1 MRKTC
6 LLLAVL
12 LAANGSLCR
21 ADDKPDTDAKKD
33 AGKDYV
39 EAIGAK
45 DTAACIPAMPKKSGI
60 IIPFTPR
67 CHSGRSLECYH
78 KLVAWITYCPLQ
90 KSTGCCHKCTDC
102 APPPLYTYFLD
113 PYHACGSANGCA
125 ACEKPG
131 CGAWAH
137 R

>member
-6 LLLAVL
+6 LILAVL
-12 LAANGSLCR
+12 LAANGTVCR
-21 ADDKPDTDAKKD
+21 ADEKPGPDEKKD

-45 DTAACIPAMPKKSGI
+45 DTAACIPAATKKSGI

-67 CHSGRSLECYH
+67 CHSGHGTECLH
-78 KLVAWITYCPLQ
+78 KLLAWITYCPLK
-90 KSTGCCHKCTDC
+90 KSSDCCHKCNDC
-102 APPPLYTYFLD
+102 ANPPLYTYFLD
-113 PYHACGSANGCA
+113 PYHACGTANGCA
-125 ACEKPG
+125 TYKKAACAT
-131 CGAWAH
+131 CGH